1 MKILKTDQFISE
13 HILGHKTNGL
23 ESFKIELEKIVRS
36 TFNSIDT
43 FESGRMV
50 SMLNKEDY
58 FAKRDNEIKDLCGKY
73 KVFIAKEDEDDVI
86 DNTMI
91 RVIFESEYGENMTD
105 KIYSRK
111 NIIMFHLADSEN
123 LESIANNGL
132 EPRFAV
138 KKFKMK
144 SYHPARIY
152 MLDGTISQSK
162 FKQYASQLSSDAVV
176 IIDLAKLKNEYHET
190 IDLFKDPQSAE
201 RISLYTDVPIRRE
214 VLMCMMLKDFYKTE
228 IFKNLHKY

>member
-1 MKILKTDQFISE
+1 MKILNTDQFIAE

-36 TFNSIDT
+36 TFNSIDS

-58 FAKRDNEIKDLCGKY
+58 FAKRDNEIKDLCSKY

-111 NIIMFHLADSEN
+111 NMTMFHLADSEN

-132 EPRFAV
+132 EPRLAV

-144 SYHPARIY
+144 SYHPERIY
-152 MLDGTISQSK
+152 VLDGTISQSK

-176 IIDLAKLKNEYHET
+176 IIDLAKLKNEYNET

-201 RISLYTDVPIRRE
+201 RISLYTDMPIRKE
-214 VLMCMMLKDFYKTE
+214 VLECMSLKDFYKTE
-228 IFKNLHKY
+228 MFKNLHKY

>member
-1 MKILKTDQFISE
+1 MKILKTDQFVSKY
-13 HILGHKTNGL
+13 ILENKDNGL
-23 ESFKIELEKIVRS
+23 VDFRNELEKIVISR
-36 TFNSIDT
+36 FNSIDM
-43 FESGRMV
+43 FEKGRMV
-50 SMLNKEDY
+50 SMLNKTDY
-58 FAKRDNEIKDLCGKY
+58 FAKRDNEIKDLCSKY

-91 RVIFESEYGENMTD
+91 RVTFESEYGENMTD
-105 KIYSRK
+105 EIYSRK

-132 EPRFAV
+132 EPRLAV

-144 SYHPARIY
+144 NYHPERIY
-152 MLDGTISQSK
+152 VLDGTISQSK

-176 IIDLAKLKNEYHET
+176 IIDLAKLKNEYNET

-201 RISLYTDVPIRRE
+201 RISLYTDMPIRKE

-228 IFKNLHKY
+228 IFKSLIK